1 MAEEDRQLVIK
12 CRDRQEQAYH
22 ELMRRYE
29 GYIYHLCRSM
39 TGNREDALDLTQE
52 TFIRV
57 FQGLDSY
64 QLNRPF
70 RPWLRQIA
78 INTCVNFLQRHSS
91 APLFLDQPLGDGK
104 LTLADTV
111 ASPEDPAREIEWR
124 EAGRFLQEAL
134 NRLPQAYRLLIV
146 LRHQEG
152 MSYREIAE
160 QTGVPLGTVKTH
172 LFRARAAL
180 RKEFSTYYAWE

>member
-1 MAEEDRQLVIK
+1 MENITETEYLETLIDRYQNLVFS
-12 CRDRQEQAYH
+12 
-22 ELMRRYE
+22 
-29 GYIYHLCRSM
+29 LCYRLV
-39 TGNREDALDLTQE
+39 GDYFAAQDLTQE
-52 TFIRV
+52 TFIRA

-134 NRLPQAYRLLIV
+134 DRLPQVYRLLIT